1 MNNSLLIEVFARI
14 LFSFT
19 HGVTEHYDPDE
30 TEAETFGYNDS
41 LSGEGREWNCY
52 PVDKPIFQE
61 YSPPS
66 VLCTVCLSMYI
77 GALISLLTPAI
88 ISLFYVTMAYVSYET
103 TRNCQFHPAET
114 ILVKIQWIRTL
125 SDVIGVA
132 SLYITYFPSSPLSIY
147 PSSQYPFT
155 WFFCC
160 YLSARLFRN
169 FTFNYR
175 KNAKKKS
182 R

>member
-1 MNNSLLIEVFARI
+1 MAWKRFR
-14 LFSFT
+14 
-19 HGVTEHYDPDE
+19 
-30 TEAETFGYNDS
+30 
-41 LSGEGREWNCY
+41 
-52 PVDKPIFQE
+52 
-61 YSPPS
+61 PS

-103 TRNCQFHPAET
+103 THNCQFHPAET

-132 SLYITYFPSSPLSIY
+132 FLYITYFPSRPLSIY
-147 PSSQYPFT
+147 PSSQYPFA

-160 YLSARLFRN
+160 YLPARLFRN
-169 FTFNYR
+169 FTLNLR
-175 KNAKKKS
+175 NKS
-182 R
+182 WKEVSEKVGHSTIGPTRAGSKRLFIQDFTLTTSTGIVK